1 MWNGLTSVATLTPNC
16 VPEAMLQL
24 AYLYVLLWVL
34 LTRVGITKS
43 HGSIIHSA
51 TREFYSIESE
61 LFMNPSTFKM
71 LSSGISKCTQM
82 LTYDSR

>member
-1 MWNGLTSVATLTPNC
+1 
-16 VPEAMLQL
+16 MLQL

-43 HGSIIHSA
+43 HGSIILSA
-51 TREFYSIESE
+51 ARECYSIESE
-61 LFMNPSTFKM
+61 FFMNLSTLKM
-71 LSSGISKCTQM
+71 LSSGISKYAQM